1 MTPPSVDGPTWP
13 ALIRALIS
21 GQPLSASQTAW
32 AMNEIMDGAASP
44 AQIAGFGVG
53 LRAKGETAEE
63 MSGLAAGMLAH
74 ATPISIPGPIT
85 DLVGSGADGAH
96 TVNVSTMAT
105 IVAAA
110 AGARMV
116 KHGNRA
122 ASSACGAADVLE
134 ALGVV
139 IDLPPAAT
147 EALFAEVGVAFLFA
161 PLYHPALRHAGPVRR
176 DLGVPTAF
184 NYLGPLTNPARPT
197 SLAVGVADPRM
208 GPVLAGVLAGRGN
221 SAIVFHGEGID
232 ELTTTGPSAVWVV
245 ADGTV
250 WPAEF
255 DPDSLGLPRAS
266 LDSLRG
272 GDAARNAG
280 VVRGVLAG
288 EPGPVR
294 DIVLLNAAAGL
305 AAADGFAPAASAD
318 AVAKALADGMARAA
332 EAVDS
337 GAAARLL
344 DRWTETSHR
353 LATPRPR
360 VNPAATPQP
369 ALRAPEAP
377 ASAAAGVLPALVP
390 PSVTELVVVQA
401 SQLVRVVVQ
410 PVRGLLH
417 LVVVLAVVACGCLF
431 LCPLAHDA
439 QLFAALLRD
448 PGEHF
453 FQVHCV
459 RTPLIQA
466 SATPMEKA
474 ASRSCRE

>member
-139 IDLPPAAT
+139 IDLPPTAT
-147 EALFAEVGVAFLFA
+147 EALFAEVGIAFLFA
-161 PLYHPALRHAGPVRR
+161 PLYHPALRHAGPVRS

-197 SLAVGVADPRM
+197 SLAVGVAGPRM

-360 VNPAATPQP
+360 LT
-369 ALRAPEAP
+369 R
-377 ASAAAGVLPALVP
+377 P
-390 PSVTELVVVQA
+390 PRPS
-401 SQLVRVVVQ
+401 
-410 PVRGLLH
+410 PH
-417 LVVVLAVVACGCLF
+417 
-431 LCPLAHDA
+431 
-439 QLFAALLRD
+439 
-448 PGEHF
+448 
-453 FQVHCV
+453 
-459 RTPLIQA
+459 
-466 SATPMEKA
+466 
-474 ASRSCRE
+474 